1 MNDVCH
7 GVEVIYSPYFFIGVP
22 GAPREI
28 IVGKN
33 IYNFIFCQIV
43 SYFQLLIFE
52 VGCLDLVYCRFGKL
66 MGFDFHFIFDFN
78 FCSCIFTFIIHS
90 YTIVRWLDSYLCW
103 ILSSRLIWKRVVSL
117 YKKDTFIDILQNQIF
132 IHFTEIFS
140 TRYFFNYKNKVQSMN
155 NQSTFITLHSKYI
168 QSVNHIKGSFIFKKM
183 SKHKPCC

>member
-7 GVEVIYSPYFFIGVP
+7 GVEIIYSPYFFTGVP

-33 IYNFIFCQIV
+33 IYNFIFCESV

-66 MGFDFHFIFDFN
+66 MGFDFYFIFDFN

-90 YTIVRWLDSYLCW
+90 YTIVRWLDSCLCW
-103 ILSSRLIWKRVVSL
+103 IFKFKAGLRKGRTPSIK
-117 YKKDTFIDILQNQIF
+117 
-132 IHFTEIFS
+132 
-140 TRYFFNYKNKVQSMN
+140 RYFY
-155 NQSTFITLHSKYI
+155 
-168 QSVNHIKGSFIFKKM
+168 
-183 SKHKPCC
+183 